1 MNFSTSCSIS
11 LQIAQLLKLAPSLL
25 GPSLNVYF
33 KKLSRLEDVIKLLIV
48 CRQKKKSEKKSALN
62 CTSAYTQ
69 HNGTKSFLKAPNLN
83 YFKPTNSDMFSGLS
97 TNQSHLIYVAW

>member
-11 LQIAQLLKLAPSLL
+11 LQIAQLLSLL

-33 KKLSRLEDVIKLLIV
+33 KKLSRLEDVIKLLMSP
-48 CRQKKKSEKKSALN
+48 KKKSEKKSALN

-69 HNGTKSFLKAPNLN
+69 HNETKSFLKSPNFN
-83 YFKPTNSDMFSGLS
+83 SYKQTNSRDIF
-97 TNQSHLIYVAW
+97 